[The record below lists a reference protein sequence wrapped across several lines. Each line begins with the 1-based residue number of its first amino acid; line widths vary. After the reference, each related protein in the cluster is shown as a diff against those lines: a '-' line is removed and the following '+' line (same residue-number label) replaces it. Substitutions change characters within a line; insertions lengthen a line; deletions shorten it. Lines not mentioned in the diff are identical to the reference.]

1 MPSHSRHAF
10 QNTDNYKP
18 NIWESEGKDPRIE
31 FLIQQTGGK
40 SRDPVAVCPE
50 HVLCWWVEVFRD
62 GTPKA
67 GQLL

>member
-50 HVLCWWVEVFRD
+50 HVLC
-62 GTPKA
+62 
-67 GQLL
+67 